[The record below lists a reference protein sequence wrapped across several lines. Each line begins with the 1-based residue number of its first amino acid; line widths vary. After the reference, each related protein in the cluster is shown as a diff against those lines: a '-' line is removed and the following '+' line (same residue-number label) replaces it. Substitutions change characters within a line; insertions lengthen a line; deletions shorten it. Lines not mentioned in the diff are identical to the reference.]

1 MISLCTKH
9 WQIDSING
17 VFFDKDGTLIDSH
30 IFWGRIINKRADSL
44 MNFYSIN
51 ESYYDDICLN
61 MGYSCKSKS
70 LIEEGPIAIFP
81 REEVINIINKFI
93 SSLNISSSTEE
104 ISELFN
110 LVHAKFLSESSNYIK
125 MLQGVEELLIKLKE
139 KNIKIAIVTSDS
151 ESSTISAI
159 KLLKI
164 EKYFD
169 LIISRDSSIESKE
182 SGVPSIKALEILNL
196 KNSNVVCI
204 GDTPIDIIMA
214 EKSNLK
220 AGIGVASGQISKEK
234 LFKFTPYVISS
245 LNEIIVK

>member
-110 LVHAKFLSESSNYIK
+110 L
-125 MLQGVEELLIKLKE
+125 
-139 KNIKIAIVTSDS
+139 
-151 ESSTISAI
+151 
-159 KLLKI
+159 LKI